1 MITKRQNANSE
12 PRWEGKSFLS
22 FIKVQNFDKAQKDW
36 NPDSYR
42 GRELCLQEH
51 LIFLLQKLIIG
62 LIFLTLL
69 RKKKKCQL
77 QKIFIFTF

>member
-1 MITKRQNANSE
+1 
-12 PRWEGKSFLS
+12 LS
-22 FIKVQNFDKAQKDW
+22 FVKVQNFDKAQKDW

-69 RKKKKCQL
+69 REKKYKPTGKNIYIYFL
-77 QKIFIFTF
+77 IYQKISGD